1 LIYYV
6 NYEPE
11 LFDIETDPEETINL
25 AEQPEHK
32 ATLQMMEQELRN
44 IADPE
49 AVDREAKASQDAIIA
64 QHGGREAII
73 NQGGFGNTP
82 APGEKPVFAAGS

>member
-1 LIYYV
+1 
-6 NYEPE
+6 
-11 LFDIETDPEETINL
+11 
-25 AEQPEHK
+25 
-32 ATLQMMEQELRN
+32 MEQELRK

-49 AVDREAKASQDAIIA
+49 AVDREAKASQDAIIE

-82 APGEKPVFAAGS
+82 APGEKPVFATSS